1 MYINSKTRLKQ
12 LSTVSK
18 PGDHEKLSTD
28 PNIISRLR
36 TRQQLCEHQTSANN
50 SCVASSENSHV
61 TTSPIS
67 TIIQVAPLRS
77 QYSPQDT
84 FANRAETKS
93 EVLLRCSR
101 LKLMENLDDPVKK
114 MNCFE
119 CKSHGVE
126 H

>member
-1 MYINSKTRLKQ
+1 MNITSKTQLKQ

-28 PNIISRLR
+28 RNIISRLR
-36 TRQQLCEHQTSANN
+36 TRQQLCEHQTRANDSSA
-50 SCVASSENSHV
+50 ASSENSHV
-61 TTSPIS
+61 PTSQMS
-67 TIIQVAPLRS
+67 RIIQVAPLRN
-77 QYSPQDT
+77 QYSPEDT
-84 FANRAETKS
+84 FANRAQTKS

-101 LKLMENLDDPVKK
+101 LKLMENLDDPIKK

-119 CKSHGVE
+119 SKSHGAE

>member
-1 MYINSKTRLKQ
+1 MYINSKTQLKQ
-12 LSTVSK
+12 LRTVSK

-28 PNIISRLR
+28 RNIISRLR
-36 TRQQLCEHQTSANN
+36 TRQQLCEHQTSAND
-50 SCVASSENSHV
+50 SSIASSENSHV
-61 TTSPIS
+61 PTSQIS
-67 TIIQVAPLRS
+67 RIIQVAPLRN
-77 QYSPQDT
+77 QPSPEDT
-84 FANRAETKS
+84 FANRAS

-119 CKSHGVE
+119 SKSHGAE